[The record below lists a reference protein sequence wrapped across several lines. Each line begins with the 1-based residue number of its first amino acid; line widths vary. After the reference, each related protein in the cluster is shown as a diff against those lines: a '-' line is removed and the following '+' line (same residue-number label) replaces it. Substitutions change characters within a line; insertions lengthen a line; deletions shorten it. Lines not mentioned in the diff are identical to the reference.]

1 MPQTGNAFLDKLLEQ
16 TPEVAAQPK
25 RGQNYN
31 FPHKLYLKTDG
42 EVVRLQ
48 GDPISE
54 SYYRAKGYHL
64 LNDQAVRGQPKSEVD
79 QWLEDEY
86 PKVLEEQVEKA
97 SIINAIRRAMQHDRN
112 VSVPE
117 DGWEELTLE
126 EMRDVLEQVREETK
140 KNIRVIRPRTSK
152 AAPPD
157 RMLVGVETTEST
169 SLEAAEARRRR
180 STEAKA

>member
-1 MPQTGNAFLDKLLEQ
+1 MPTGNPFLDKLLEQ

-31 FPHKLYLKTDG
+31 FPLKLYLKTDG

-64 LNDQAVRGQPKSEVD
+64 LNDQPTRGHEKSEVR

-86 PKVLEEQVEKA
+86 PKILEQQAEKA
-97 SIINAIRRAMQHDRN
+97 AIINAIRRAMQNDRN
-112 VSVPE
+112 LNIAE
-117 DGWEELTLE
+117 DGWEEYTVE
-126 EMRDVLEQVREETK
+126 EMKDVLEQIKAEHGKT
-140 KNIRVIRPRTSK
+140 IRVIRPRIKS
-152 AAPPD
+152 AAAADP
-157 RMLVGVETTEST
+157 RLSGVETTETT
-169 SLEAAEARRRR
+169 SIEAV
-180 STEAKA
+180 EAKRQRGG